1 MVSLENGYVNT
12 DLSAALKEER
22 EMLEGSK
29 DIEEV
34 SEDDK
39 DKMRSLLKGLF

>member
-1 MVSLENGYVNT
+1 LENGYVNT

-22 EMLEGSK
+22 EIMKDSK
-29 DIEEV
+29 DIEEI

-39 DKMRSLLKGLF
+39 DEMRSLLKDLF